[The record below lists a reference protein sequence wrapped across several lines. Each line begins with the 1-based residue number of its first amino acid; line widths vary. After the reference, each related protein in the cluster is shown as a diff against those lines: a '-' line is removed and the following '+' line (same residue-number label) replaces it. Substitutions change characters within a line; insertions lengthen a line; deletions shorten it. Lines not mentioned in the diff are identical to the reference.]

1 MNACEIACALKTHAH
16 PPALW
21 FALIQWKGVMP
32 DRYFASEPIA
42 GEVARLSDEDA
53 HHLMHVMRARP
64 GQEVIVFD
72 GSGAEWLAAVTR
84 LERST
89 VELRLLDRR
98 EVDRE
103 LPIELTLMVALPKGD
118 RQRWLVEKAVELGVS
133 RLVPLTTERG
143 VAQPV
148 EKALARLRRTV
159 IEASKQ
165 CGRNRLMKIAVP
177 LTAAEAFSAPRVDGA
192 LRASLDPSGRQSL
205 QALLAGDGAGKPRS
219 ICFAI
224 GPEGGF
230 SGDELR
236 LAEANQWPVVHL
248 GPRILRVET
257 AALCAAAGAQ
267 MLGCESLYSAREGLA
282 ETPSIK

>member
-1 MNACEIACALKTHAH
+1 
-16 PPALW
+16 
-21 FALIQWKGVMP
+21 MP
-32 DRYFASEPIA
+32 DRYFVPEPIT
-42 GEVARLSDEDA
+42 GDVVRLSDDEA
-53 HHLMHVMRARP
+53 YHLMRVMRAWP
-64 GQEVIVFD
+64 GEEVIVFD
-72 GSGAEWLAAVTR
+72 GSGAEWLATVTR

-103 LPIELTLMVALPKGD
+103 LPFELTLMVALPKGD

-133 RLVPLTTERG
+133 GLVPLATERG

-165 CGRNRLMKIAVP
+165 CGRNRLMNIATP
-177 LTAAEAFSAPRVDGA
+177 LAAAEALSAPRVDGA
-192 LRASLDPSGRQSL
+192 LRALLDPSGRQSL
-205 QALLAGDGAGKPRS
+205 QALLAGGGAGKPRS
-219 ICFAI
+219 VCFAI

-236 LAEANQWPVVHL
+236 LAASNQWPVVHL

-267 MLGCESLYSAREGLA
+267 MLGCDSLCSGPEGLA